1 VYEVGGTVIMGKKA
15 IFIVIAGAALFVLNG
30 CMMGMH
36 GDMSGGHGGHQAEAG
51 TALVKEIQQGDR
63 KMTAEIPPLWI
74 GREAALTVKVED
86 VSSGRPVSGAEVD
99 VTVQPKDHA
108 GMLKSVQGSARE
120 GAEKG
125 VYVFRQTFVEGG
137 WYEIIF
143 TMKNTPG
150 PGGPPAPLIVRKE
163 VLQTPDSDA
172 TGHGGRQSTALYIIG
187 GAAMVV
193 MMLVMML

>member
-1 VYEVGGTVIMGKKA
+1 MWKRA
-15 IFIVIAGAALFVLNG
+15 IFIGIAGAALLVLNG
-30 CMMGMH
+30 CMMWMH
-36 GDMSGGHGGHQAEAG
+36 GDMSGEHGGHRAEAG
-51 TALVKEIQQGDR
+51 TALIKEVAQDGV

-74 GREAALTVKVED
+74 GREAALIVKVED
-86 VSSGRPVSGAEVD
+86 LPSGRLLSGAEVD

-125 VYVFRQTFVEGG
+125 VYVFRQTFVESG

-150 PGGPPAPLIVRKE
+150 PGGAPMSLIVRKE
-163 VLQTPDSDA
+163 VLQAPDSDM
-172 TGHGGRQSTALYIIG
+172 TGHGGRQSTAMYIIG
-187 GAAMVV
+187 GAAMVA